1 MMGKNKFVWDET
13 DKVKVFPVRPVLHE
27 ENGALFVGPHKVLK
41 GWESFTGWY
50 WFGVEEAEPGRW
62 FGFVQGQE
70 EEWGYFDVNE
80 IKALGNMA
88 WPIKAQDLPYAGR
101 RRR

>member
-1 MMGKNKFVWDET
+1 MGKDN
-13 DKVKVFPVRPVLHE
+13 PVLHE
-27 ENGALFVGPHKVLK
+27 ENGALYIGPHKVLK

-50 WFGVEEAEPGRW
+50 WFGLEEVEPGYW

-70 EEWGYFDVNE
+70 EEWGYFSEPE

-101 RRR
+101 RTR

>member
-1 MMGKNKFVWDET
+1 MGRSKFIWDET
-13 DKVKVFPVRPVLHE
+13 DRVKVYPAHPILHE
-27 ENGALFVGPHKVLK
+27 RNEALYVGPHKVLK
-41 GWESFTGWY
+41 GWESSTGWY
-50 WFGVEEAEPGRW
+50 WFGVEEVEPGRW

-70 EEWGYFDVNE
+70 EEWGYFEVNE